1 MQDTAG
7 AGDLMGVE
15 VAELGEA
22 VRMRGGEPGIEEQE
36 DTGDDGT
43 SISMASSAS
52 PSPSTFAP
60 ASATTVAPHL
70 AMGLHCADWTLQK
83 WPAPSNG
90 EGWCQQTGVS
100 GETGLEGVGE
110 AEGTGEE
117 RQLD

>member
-22 VRMRGGEPGIEEQE
+22 VRMRGGEPGMEEQE
-36 DTGDDGT
+36 DIGDDAT
-43 SISMASSAS
+43 SISIASSAS

-60 ASATTVAPHL
+60 PSATTVAPHL
-70 AMGLHCADWTLQK
+70 AVVLHCADWTLQK
-83 WPAPSNG
+83 WPTPSYG
-90 EGWCQQTGVS
+90 ECWCQQTGVS

-110 AEGTGEE
+110 VEGDGEE

>member
-22 VRMRGGEPGIEEQE
+22 VRMRGGEPGMEEQE
-36 DTGDDGT
+36 DKGDDGT
-43 SISMASSAS
+43 SISIASSAS

-60 ASATTVAPHL
+60 ASAATVAPHL
-70 AMGLHCADWTLQK
+70 AVGLHCADWTLQK

-90 EGWCQQTGVS
+90 EGWCQQTGVW

-110 AEGTGEE
+110 AEGDGEE
-117 RQLD
+117 RQPD